1 MYKKYYTAQ
10 QRESMSQEYI
20 VSDCVTFYLLSLYPL
35 KDFEQRSQYER
46 DLHMGKIMYLANV
59 VTGKN
64 LFTTPYVKR
73 AGKMKKAS
81 KNMSFEEFLKD

>member
-1 MYKKYYTAQ
+1 
-10 QRESMSQEYI
+10 MSQEYI

-59 VTGKN
+59 VTGKH

-73 AGKMKKAS
+73 AGKMKKAL